1 MKRTNFIARMIIS
14 TLLIPLVLIMT
25 TLACQHSGSGQQQNQ
40 SENQANAEEAGNGQH
55 QAKVK
60 NIILMIGDGMG
71 LAHLYAG
78 YTAQKGVL
86 NITSIPYIGI
96 KKTNSS
102 DNYITGSASSGT
114 AMSTGKK
121 TKNGMLGMGPDSTKL
136 KTILEL
142 AEEYG
147 LATGVIS
154 TSSITHAT
162 PAAFVS
168 HQVSRH
174 MPEAIAYDF
183 LKSDIDLFIGGGKK
197 YFAERSDQANLIDSL
212 EAKNFEVLTDIQ
224 KVKNF
229 EGGKLAG
236 LLAEGHIPRYSEG
249 RGDMLPVSTEK
260 AINTLRANQ
269 KGFFLM
275 VESSQ
280 IDWGGHANDTEYI
293 VEEVIDFD
301 NAVEKALDFARED
314 GETLVIVTADHETG
328 GFAVDQGNLE
338 KGEITGKFT
347 TDGHT
352 GLWVPVYAY
361 GPGATSFAGFYD
373 NTDLFA
379 KMKSAFGF

>member
-25 TLACQHSGSGQQQNQ
+25 TLACQHAGSGQQEGQ
-40 SENQANAEEAGNGQH
+40 SENPENAEEAGNGEH

-102 DNYITGSASSGT
+102 DNYITDSAASGT
-114 AMSTGKK
+114 AISTGKK

-162 PAAFVS
+162 PASFVS

-183 LKSDIDLFIGGGKK
+183 FKSDIDLFIGGGKK

-212 EAKNFEVLTDIQ
+212 EAKDFEVLTDIQ
-224 KVKNF
+224 KIKNF
-229 EGGKLAG
+229 DGGKLAG
-236 LLAEGHIPRYSEG
+236 LLAEEHIPRYSEG
-249 RGDMLPVSTEK
+249 RGEMLPVSTET
-260 AINTLRANQ
+260 AIHALQDNQ

-328 GFAVDQGNLE
+328 GFSVDKGNLE

-361 GPGATSFAGFYD
+361 GPGATSFTGFYD
-373 NTDLFA
+373 NTDLFV